1 MSPIQKKLLGLL
13 AIAIGVWFAI
23 EAVSTPGGM
32 GPVFRE
38 WTGLSDHSGRNDQQ
52 PAQPNGPISDIPTP
66 TDPLSK

>member
-13 AIAIGVWFAI
+13 AIAIGIWFAI

-38 WTGLSDHSGRNDQQ
+38 WTGLSDHSDRAQ
-52 PAQPNGPISDIPTP
+52 PAQPSGPVSDVPTP
-66 TDPLSK
+66 TDPLNR